1 VAILPRAPRSL
12 LSVTTIGRRVLTLR
26 LSPEPASATRARDV
40 TRSHLASSCPDE
52 VVESAALVVTE
63 LVSNVVVHA
72 LTDMLLVVDIAPGR
86 VDLRVQD
93 SSPQQPR
100 LLTSSVD
107 AVGGRGLAI
116 VDELA
121 TAWGVDQQRGMK
133 VVWAE
138 LDYVVPAK
146 SVRRR

>member
-1 VAILPRAPRSL
+1 MWD
-12 LSVTTIGRRVLTLR
+12 VTTIGRRVLTLR

-40 TRSHLASSCPDE
+40 TRSHLASTCPDE
-52 VVESAALVVTE
+52 IVENAALVVTE

-72 LTDMLLVVDIAPGR
+72 LTDMLLVVDVVPGR

-100 LLTSSVD
+100 LQSNSLD

-121 TAWGVDQQRGMK
+121 AAWGVEHQRGMK

-138 LDYVVPAK
+138 LDYPAPANA
-146 SVRRR
+146 VRRR

>member
-1 VAILPRAPRSL
+1 
-12 LSVTTIGRRVLTLR
+12 VLTLR

-40 TRSHLASSCPDE
+40 TRSHLAPICPDG

-72 LTDMLLVVDIAPGR
+72 LTDMLLVVDVVPGR

-100 LLTSSVD
+100 LQQTNLD

-121 TAWGVDQQRGMK
+121 TTWGVEHQRGMK

-138 LDYVVPAK
+138 LDYPVPAEA
-146 SVRRR
+146 VRRR

>member
-1 VAILPRAPRSL
+1 
-12 LSVTTIGRRVLTLR
+12 VLTLR

-40 TRSHLASSCPDE
+40 TRSHLASTCPDE
-52 VVESAALVVTE
+52 IVENAALVVTE

-72 LTDMLLVVDIAPGR
+72 LTDMLLVVDVVPGR

-100 LLTSSVD
+100 LQSNSLD

-121 TAWGVDQQRGMK
+121 SAWGVEHQRGMK

-138 LDYVVPAK
+138 LDYPAPANA
-146 SVRRR
+146 VRRR